1 MRYTTLLT
9 SIEKATAKY
18 EATIQR
24 LLSRYAKAD
33 SVTSEKLLASLPQ
46 KPKKL
51 HWTQRPEN
59 KARVAQQLKKALK
72 AKTNG

>member
-33 SVTSEKLLASLPQ
+33 SRNRRNSIGRSA
-46 KPKKL
+46 
-51 HWTQRPEN
+51 QRTRREW
-59 KARVAQQLKKALK
+59 RSS
-72 AKTNG
+72 